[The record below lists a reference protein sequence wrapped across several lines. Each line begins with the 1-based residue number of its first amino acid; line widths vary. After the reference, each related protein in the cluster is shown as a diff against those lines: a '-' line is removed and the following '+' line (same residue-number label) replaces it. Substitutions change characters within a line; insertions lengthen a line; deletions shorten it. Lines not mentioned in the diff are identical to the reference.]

1 MYGGLSL
8 TAEKAAAEPTKRE
21 IRASFIFGGWV
32 LITFQDGDVP
42 WPEIERRGRQRKI
55 QHVTARAA
63 NMQQILL
70 AASLQP
76 PCLQTIVANS
86 IVFPSPAR
94 PRPEDDGLT
103 VAHIM
108 CHFCHFGHR
117 AMTTSLLCRR
127 LAALSVNQHAAV
139 RTRCYLAAPGG
150 SLPHAL
156 QSVLPT
162 RQEQEQQQLL
172 PPRQYQQQQVR
183 AFARRAAA
191 ATATDQEEEANSR
204 AVGAPRIKADQIPP
218 AFLRKLPRK
227 PAPSVVR
234 RRVERLRTYVGTE
247 RDIRH
252 SPWRMNLVCQFAAG
266 QTVND
271 ALTQLDF
278 CRKRMAP
285 LVKQLIEKTVQEAAE
300 KGGLHPTQLEVAECF
315 ATHGTHLKRMKIM
328 GRGRTG
334 IMHHRYTHVRLVLR
348 EIDFPLKIALSSS
361 VAGKRKWLELMRTAE
376 VEGEASRLEK
386 EEVDRLEREIE
397 QRRLDKE
404 KEAAAKEGK

>member
-1 MYGGLSL
+1 MS
-8 TAEKAAAEPTKRE
+8 
-21 IRASFIFGGWV
+21 
-32 LITFQDGDVP
+32 
-42 WPEIERRGRQRKI
+42 
-55 QHVTARAA
+55 
-63 NMQQILL
+63 
-70 AASLQP
+70 
-76 PCLQTIVANS
+76 
-86 IVFPSPAR
+86 
-94 PRPEDDGLT
+94 
-103 VAHIM
+103 
-108 CHFCHFGHR
+108 
-117 AMTTSLLCRR
+117 TSLLCRR
-127 LAALSVNQHAAV
+127 LAALSVNQHGAI
-139 RTRCYLAAPGG
+139 RTRCSLAASGG

-156 QSVLPT
+156 RSVVPT
-162 RQEQEQQQLL
+162 RQEQQQQQQLL
-172 PPRQYQQQQVR
+172 PPQQYQQQQVR
-183 AFARRAAA
+183 TFARRAAA
-191 ATATDQEEEANSR
+191 ATATDQEEDANNW
-204 AVGAPRIKADQIPP
+204 AVGAPRISADQIPP

-266 QTVND
+266 QTVPD

-278 CRKRMAP
+278 CRKRFAP
-285 LVKQLIEKTVQEAAE
+285 LVKELIEKTVQEAAE

-334 IMHHRYTHVRLVLR
+334 IMHHRFTHVRLVLR

-361 VAGKRKWLELMRTAE
+361 VAGKRKWLGLMRTAE

-404 KEAAAKEGK
+404 KKAAAEEGK

>member
-1 MYGGLSL
+1 MS
-8 TAEKAAAEPTKRE
+8 
-21 IRASFIFGGWV
+21 
-32 LITFQDGDVP
+32 
-42 WPEIERRGRQRKI
+42 
-55 QHVTARAA
+55 
-63 NMQQILL
+63 
-70 AASLQP
+70 
-76 PCLQTIVANS
+76 
-86 IVFPSPAR
+86 
-94 PRPEDDGLT
+94 
-103 VAHIM
+103 
-108 CHFCHFGHR
+108 
-117 AMTTSLLCRR
+117 TSLLCRR
-127 LAALSVNQHAAV
+127 LAALSVNQHGAI
-139 RTRCYLAAPGG
+139 RTRCSLAASGG

-156 QSVLPT
+156 RSVVPT
-162 RQEQEQQQLL
+162 RQEQQQQLL
-172 PPRQYQQQQVR
+172 PPQQYQQQQVR
-183 AFARRAAA
+183 TFARRAAA
-191 ATATDQEEEANSR
+191 ATATDQEEGANNR
-204 AVGAPRIKADQIPP
+204 AVGAPRISADQIPP

-266 QTVND
+266 QTVPD

-278 CRKRMAP
+278 CRKRFAP
-285 LVKQLIEKTVQEAAE
+285 LVKELIEKTVQEAAE

-334 IMHHRYTHVRLVLR
+334 IMHHRYTHVRMVLR

-361 VAGKRKWLELMRTAE
+361 VAGKRKWLGLMRTAE

-404 KEAAAKEGK
+404 KKAAAEEGK